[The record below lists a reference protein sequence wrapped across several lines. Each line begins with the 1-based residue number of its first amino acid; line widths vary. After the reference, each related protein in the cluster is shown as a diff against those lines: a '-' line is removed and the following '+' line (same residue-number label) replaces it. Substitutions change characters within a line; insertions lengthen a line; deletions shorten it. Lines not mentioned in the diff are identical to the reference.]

1 MFKQYKTIEMSLFQ
15 FIVNMTLE
23 RTHQVIWNSC
33 YAFFVLL
40 FVVWFF
46 TAIGNYMTRSASSSV
61 SLKFGDSGD
70 KMVVF
75 PVLTFCKFLD
85 PKAGLWRGITKTCK
99 GEPLVNLQPP
109 MFMNYIKDCLEHD
122 SSLKPEDLIDW
133 LTYDLDDVILD
144 VIFMNPEFP
153 EDVRFHTPIIGGNGP
168 NWKTRQNE
176 ILSSHYDL
184 HQGHCYNL
192 DFSPLSPYNN
202 GKFLINKGVVFVHTR
217 LSINVHPKLVTLAQ
231 SMEKS
236 RKKRAAKGESTQ
248 EGSGEGEDSDDSKHN
263 GGFHGGN
270 EKACKGCEGT
280 PFSLYINNGTDV
292 DRLGENIVERT
303 LSNGGHTVSIRVVGF
318 RGILVKIIR

>member
-1 MFKQYKTIEMSLFQ
+1 
-15 FIVNMTLE
+15 
-23 RTHQVIWNSC
+23 
-33 YAFFVLL
+33 
-40 FVVWFF
+40 
-46 TAIGNYMTRSASSSV
+46 MTRSASSSV

-85 PKAGLWRGITKTCK
+85 PKGGLWRGIGKTCK

-109 MFMNYIKDCLEHD
+109 MFMHYIKDCLEHD
-122 SSLKPEDLIDW
+122 SSLKPEDLINW
-133 LTYDLDDVILD
+133 LTYDLDEVILD

-153 EDVRFHTPIIGGNGP
+153 EGVRFHTPIIGGNGP
-168 NWKTRQNE
+168 NWKTKQKE

-184 HQGHCYNL
+184 HLGHCYNL

-217 LSINVHPKLVTLAQ
+217 LSINVYPKLVTLAE

-236 RKKRAAKGESTQ
+236 RKKRAANEQSSQ
-248 EGSGEGEDSDDSKHN
+248 EGSGESDSSK
-263 GGFHGGN
+263 GGN
-270 EKACKGCEGT
+270 DQSCDGCEGT

-292 DRLGENIVERT
+292 DRLGENIVQRD
-303 LSNGGHTVSIRVVGF
+303 LDIGRHNVSIIKNV
-318 RGILVKIIR
+318 LLQENLQ